1 MTMSAYVMMDFLVV
15 AVRMLLIPVS
25 HGRAKME
32 LLAQSQITATSAP
45 AQKSLMY
52 DMWKFYIYC
61 TLIFKFVLI
70 GWKL

>member
-1 MTMSAYVMMDFLVV
+1 MIMSACVVRDFLVV

-32 LLAQSQITATSAP
+32 LHVQSQITATSAP

-52 DMWKFYIYC
+52 DM
-61 TLIFKFVLI
+61 
-70 GWKL
+70 